1 MVLQSVGWPTD
12 NRKGRRLPTQ
22 VAGAAVI
29 MAKTS
34 GISQDKILEVAEAII
49 SVKGVK
55 DTSLKDIAKAVGISK
70 GTLYYHY
77 ATKEALLYDI
87 TGRHFDEVIRRL
99 LKMAGR
105 KSPKLGVEE
114 LLTLMLDEVGEAR
127 QISRLH
133 LSLLNEGLS
142 GDEAARA
149 KYTERYREWE
159 KSVNSMLERLFG
171 AEHQAH
177 AVAASLLLTFVEG
190 NAVRGALLDESGPY
204 RDMAALIVGLYERE
218 GITDVKKAD

>member
-1 MVLQSVGWPTD
+1 M
-12 NRKGRRLPTQ
+12 
-22 VAGAAVI
+22 AGVPGI

-49 SVKGVK
+49 SAKGVK

-99 LKMAGR
+99 MKMAGR
-105 KSPKLGVEE
+105 KSPKLGAEE
-114 LLTLMLDEVGEAR
+114 LLTLMLEEVGEAQ

-149 KYTERYREWE
+149 KYTDRYREWE
-159 KSVNSMLERLFG
+159 KSVCAMLERLFG
-171 AEHQAH
+171 VGHPAH
-177 AVAASLLLTFVEG
+177 ANAAVLLLTFVEG
-190 NAVRGALLDESGPY
+190 SSVRSALLDESGPC
-204 RDMAALIVGLYERE
+204 REMASLIVGMYERE
-218 GITDVKKAD
+218 GNADVTKAD